1 MANIWNGSV
10 QEQAV
15 KRLLRR
21 KDTAQYFN
29 GDGWTEDPAQAQ
41 TFSDVLEAAATCSR
55 FKLTNVE
62 LALRVEPGACDVFCT
77 PMC

>member
-1 MANIWNGSV
+1 MANARKSSF

-15 KRLLRR
+15 KRLLRH
-21 KDTAQYFN
+21 KDTAQYFS
-29 GDGWTEDPAQAQ
+29 GDGWTEDPSQAQ
-41 TFSDVLEAAATCSR
+41 TFCDVVEAAATCNR

-77 PMC
+77 QMC

>member
-1 MANIWNGSV
+1 MANLWNDSF
-10 QEQAV
+10 QEQPV

-21 KDTAQYFN
+21 KDTKQYFN
-29 GDGWTEDPAQAQ
+29 GDGWTDDPAQAQ
-41 TFSDVLEAAATCSR
+41 TFSDVLEAASTCSR

-77 PMC
+77 QMC

>member
-1 MANIWNGSV
+1 MAITSNGSF

-15 KRLLRR
+15 KRLLRH
-21 KDTAQYFN
+21 KDTAKYFN
-29 GDGWTEDPAQAQ
+29 GDGWTEDPAQAE
-41 TFSDVLEAAATCSR
+41 TLFDVLEAAATCKR

-77 PMC
+77 PMS